1 MSDDL
6 SKRGAADRLRINI
19 HEEHEVRYWTQKLG
33 CTRAQLEQAV
43 KSVGVMAQDV
53 EAYLGQR

>member
-6 SKRGAADRLRINI
+6 SKRGASDRSRINI

-43 KSVGVMAQDV
+43 KSVGVMASDV
-53 EAYLGQR
+53 EAYLGRR